1 MSKSW
6 NIDDKYFKKAK
17 EQGLRARSYFKLD
30 EIDLKYQLIKT
41 GMHVLDLGAAPGSFM
56 QYTKKKIGEQGYL
69 LGIDLTPI
77 KDLSS
82 ATVETM
88 VGDIT
93 VEKVK
98 EDVKLLH
105 PEPFDLLLSDLAPK
119 TSGIKDYDHWRSIEL
134 SEEVLKWSRDHLRTG
149 GACLI
154 KIFQGSDFDSFLWK
168 MKKKFQS
175 VRIIKPDACRDGSK
189 EVYLL
194 GERKIEV
201 RKKTL

>member
-98 EDVKLLH
+98 DDVKLLH
-105 PEPFDLLLSDLAPK
+105 PVPFDLLLSDLAPK

-175 VRIIKPDACRDGSK
+175 VRIIKPDACREGSK